1 MMARTIKA
9 TVGKNNLKDKMKS
22 TTNLLSRLRHVA
34 QVSDLDQIYT
44 FCSYGISGTD
54 KENVICNIYVY

>member
-9 TVGKNNLKDKMKS
+9 TVSKNNLKDKMKS

-34 QVSDLDQIYT
+34 QVS
-44 FCSYGISGTD
+44 
-54 KENVICNIYVY
+54 